1 MKRIFRFLSVIVI
14 CCMLINMSGMT
25 CYASTDTII
34 RSTEKSNSLSY
45 GYPEWAD
52 VYAASS
58 IAFMGAEWSSARQA
72 WAFNYKFAGTASA
85 NWRTGYD
92 ADLIRMA
99 CMEIS
104 CTSNQDNA
112 AFWTS
117 SSPQYLGSAPEST
130 GSEPDYAA
138 VASAVVGLAITAI
151 NNLGA
156 SYVWSV
162 LSLLDAMKSTNDG
175 ETSRSDYLYREWMWS
190 PDESDVGQFFWFI
203 VDVEPNET
211 VQISTEYYILGPGY
225 ELLETGTSYR
235 NLEAGTAGK
244 SSMPMNP
251 EIMSKEERDMY
262 GIETIGREEFASK
275 AKELNISKRS
285 QKEFLDSGDEEFY
298 YAHNFV
304 EYEVVESGNEVPEI
318 DGNNLT
324 EEALSKN
331 IAYQIRRSD
340 KIVRALSGGDV
351 DENPENVAMRE
362 KHENRINELKELQ
375 RELEGTN
382 FTRNRSVEGMYMEY
396 RQIIGG

>member
-1 MKRIFRFLSVIVI
+1 MKRSFRFLSVIVI

-203 VDVEPNET
+203 VVLSLMKQCRFLQNT
-211 VQISTEYYILGPGY
+211 IFLAQGM
-225 ELLETGTSYR
+225 SYWKQVHR
-235 NLEAGTAGK
+235 IEIWRLVLQGNL
-244 SSMPMNP
+244 
-251 EIMSKEERDMY
+251 RC
-262 GIETIGREEFASK
+262 
-275 AKELNISKRS
+275 L
-285 QKEFLDSGDEEFY
+285 
-298 YAHNFV
+298 
-304 EYEVVESGNEVPEI
+304 
-318 DGNNLT
+318 
-324 EEALSKN
+324 
-331 IAYQIRRSD
+331 
-340 KIVRALSGGDV
+340 
-351 DENPENVAMRE
+351 
-362 KHENRINELKELQ
+362 
-375 RELEGTN
+375 
-382 FTRNRSVEGMYMEY
+382 
-396 RQIIGG
+396 